1 VDAEIRVREAIERE
15 NKARLEEL
23 RTIQREFFNRRAA

>member
-23 RTIQREFFNRRAA
+23 RAIQREFFNRRAA